1 MAGSMVDDSSRL
13 QPGSVIGDG
22 YVIERWLG
30 GGGMGHVY
38 QARDPRL
45 DRLVAVKLLHAEV
58 AASEEAEA
66 RFRREARA
74 LSRVLHPNVVGIHA
88 FGRHANAWYLVME
101 YVEGKSLEQLL
112 AQGRLPVATAL
123 ELTRQVAAGLAEA
136 HALGIV
142 HRDIKPGNVLVR
154 TLASGD
160 LLAKVADFGLARSSD
175 DRATAVVTSKLA
187 ILGTPAYMAP
197 EQIQAQPIDGRTD
210 LYALAAML
218 YHLLTGSLPYPRDSL
233 QATLIAHLIEPP
245 PALPAAVSREVP
257 AGLERELLKALAK
270 KPADRHS
277 NVTAFSAALAALSGG
292 SSAVVVGAVECPGCS
307 AAAAPGG
314 FCSQCGTAVPVA
326 FCGICGTPRAGERYS
341 CEGCGSSLLYWPSS
355 AATLVAGLRESAAA
369 VLVARLPTNDVQ
381 DLADWAAGFAT
392 AVAREG
398 GRTLALV
405 GSEAIAV
412 FGLGGMRD
420 GDAMRAVDAALA
432 LTAEAPAHGAAVYAA
447 VEVGA
452 VASRGTGLAWGLA
465 MLGGAAVEAAR
476 TAAAHARSAAEGASA
491 APGNT
496 VVVGE
501 QAYRELRGLFEIRLV
516 AHPPIRQVLRRRD
529 ASLALADY
537 MSRDVARP
545 LVGRA
550 AELTLCLRACR
561 KARRDQGLVVLAATG
576 PAEVGKSRLVGEVL
590 RRLEESG
597 EPWRLELVRASPLEL
612 PSGWQPF
619 ADLVRDAAV
628 GDDRQLGMRLSRL
641 PGLDDGDAE
650 RGHRRVQALMRMLGL
665 GQREDGEAPRPA
677 SDAELAAA
685 FEAWAALVRG
695 LCATQPVVLVAED
708 LQYARPVMLSLI
720 AHIARSCEELP
731 LCLVLPLQ
739 QESAEATLAALQLPL
754 ARITHVAV
762 APLEAEDTDELAA
775 ELLGAMPPPPGLSD
789 ALHRYGEGLPGRVE
803 QAIDTLMDEGV
814 LRLSDDGWH
823 LTDPRALAGLLKRS
837 LGELLLRRV
846 GRLAP
851 ADRAVLEAVAIAG
864 GSAPQGMIGALLQ
877 SEPQPAALERLRQ
890 GGLLAES
897 RSQPFAGQREWLLRP
912 EALGPLLLQA
922 MPRSARTPLHHRAA
936 VWLDDWSGNRPATY
950 AARLANHHLLAGDA
964 PDAVRQLL
972 ANAQACVRAYATR
985 DGYEGYGAA
994 AEVAQRWLDS
1004 GALQARLPLVQ
1015 ALVGRAETGLRVGE
1029 LPTALR
1035 MALRAAELAGHGG
1048 EFSSDQLQMA
1058 ALRVRARCLAGQIL
1072 DSQGQPDEA
1081 LATLGQAVEDARG
1094 QPQGYGPS
1102 VYAISLIAMVLLR
1115 TGRLADAETLAR
1127 QALAENQ
1134 SRAESHAPA
1143 GGQALAIQS
1152 DPQLASGV
1160 GRLHTWLGHA
1170 LARRGEHSQAQ
1181 QQYLAGLKAFRQGGD
1196 DFAAIMT
1203 ELSLGNLAWRGHRL
1217 EDAEIAFRQVWL
1229 RCLAVDEVLGAATA
1243 QANLGQVLLDRGKPA
1258 EALDML
1264 AESERSQRRIGRLE
1278 VLAET
1283 LRLQGL
1289 ALHALGRLEE
1299 ARAAVAKAVAHAEKT
1314 GQSALMAAAKETMTG
1329 LK

>member
-1 MAGSMVDDSSRL
+1 MVDDSSRL

-45 DRLVAVKLLHAEV
+45 DRLVAIKLLHAEV

-218 YHLLTGSLPYPRDSL
+218 YHQLTGSLPYPRDSL

-245 PALPAAVSREVP
+245 PALPPELSREVP
-257 AGLERELLKALAK
+257 AGLESELLKALAK
-270 KPADRHS
+270 KPQDRHAS
-277 NVTAFSAALAALSGG
+277 VTAFSAALAGLSGAKPAAL
-292 SSAVVVGAVECPGCS
+292 AVTVECPGC
-307 AAAAPGG
+307 AAEATPGG

-326 FCGICGTPRAGERYS
+326 FCGICGTPRNGERYS

-369 VLVARLPTNDVQ
+369 VLVARLPAGDVQ

-432 LTAEAPAHGAAVYAA
+432 LTAEAPARGGAIYAA

-476 TAAAHARSAAEGASA
+476 TAAAQARAAAEASSSA
-491 APGNT
+491 GGNT
-496 VVVGE
+496 VVIGE

-537 MSRDVARP
+537 MSREVARP

-550 AELTLCLRACR
+550 AELSLCLRACR
-561 KARRDQGLVVLAATG
+561 KARRDHGLVVLATIG
-576 PAEVGKSRLVGEVL
+576 PAEVGNSRLAGEVL

-619 ADLVRDAAV
+619 AELVRDAAL
-628 GDDRQLGMRLSRL
+628 GDDHHLDLRLSRL
-641 PGLDDGDAE
+641 PGLDDGDPE
-650 RGHRRVQALMRMLGL
+650 RGQRRVQALMRMLGL
-665 GQREDGEAPRPA
+665 GQSEDGQAPRPA

-695 LCATQPVVLVAED
+695 LCASQPVVLVAED

-731 LCLVLPLQ
+731 LCLVLPLR
-739 QESAEATLAALQLPL
+739 QESADGVLQALQLP
-754 ARITHVAV
+754 AERTIRVAV
-762 APLEAEDTDELAA
+762 APLEAEDTEELTE
-775 ELLGAMPPPPGLSD
+775 ELLGSMPAPAGLAE
-789 ALHRYGEGLPGRVE
+789 ALHRYAEGLPGRVE
-803 QAIDTLMDEGV
+803 QAVDTLIDEGV
-814 LRLSDDGWH
+814 LQLSDDGWR
-823 LTDPRALAGLLKRS
+823 LSDPAALAAMLKRS

-864 GSAPQGMIGALLQ
+864 GSAPQGMAAALLQ
-877 SEPQPAALERLRQ
+877 REPLPAELERLRQ

-897 RSQPFAGQREWLLRP
+897 RSQPFAGQREWILRP
-912 EALGPLLLQA
+912 DALGPLLLQA
-922 MPRSARTPLHHRAA
+922 MPRSARTPLHRRAA
-936 VWLDDWSGNRPATY
+936 VWLEDWSGSRPATY
-950 AARLANHHLLAGDA
+950 AARLANHHLQAGDT
-964 PDAVRQLL
+964 PDALRQLL

-985 DGYEGYGAA
+985 DGYEGYGTA
-994 AEVAQRWLDS
+994 AELAQRWLDS
-1004 GALQARLPLVQ
+1004 GALQARVPLVQ

-1029 LPTALR
+1029 LATALR
-1035 MALRAAELAGHGG
+1035 MAQRAAALATPPDN
-1048 EFSSDQLQMA
+1048 SPSDQAQMDD
-1058 ALRVRARCLAGQIL
+1058 LRVRARCLAGQIL

-1081 LATLGQAVEDARG
+1081 LAVLGQAVEDARI
-1094 QPQGYGPS
+1094 QPQGYGSS

-1115 TGRLADAETLAR
+1115 TGRLGDAEALAR
-1127 QALAENQ
+1127 QALL
-1134 SRAESHAPA
+1134 ESQDRSLQGDSQFAA
-1143 GGQALAIQS
+1143 
-1152 DPQLASGV
+1152 GV

-1170 LARRGEHSQAQ
+1170 LARRGDHSQAQ
-1181 QQYLAGLKAFRQGGD
+1181 QQYLMGLAAFRQGGD
-1196 DFAAIMT
+1196 EFAAVMT
-1203 ELSLGNLAWRGHRL
+1203 ELSLGNLAWRAHRL
-1217 EDAEIAFRQVWL
+1217 EDAEQAFRQVWL
-1229 RCLAVDEVLGAATA
+1229 RCQAQDEVLGAATA

>member
-1 MAGSMVDDSSRL
+1 MVDAPSTL

-45 DRLVAVKLLHAEV
+45 DRLVAIKLLHAEV

-88 FGRHANAWYLVME
+88 FGRHERAWYLVME
-101 YVEGKSLEQLL
+101 YVEGQSLEQML
-112 AQGRLPVATAL
+112 AQGRLPVATAV

-197 EQIQAQPIDGRTD
+197 EQIQGEAIDGRTD

-218 YHLLTGSLPYPRDSL
+218 YHLLSGRLPYPRDSL
-233 QATLIAHLIEPP
+233 QAMLIAHLIEPP
-245 PALPAAVSREVP
+245 PALPAEVHRDLP
-257 AGLERELLKALAK
+257 AGLERELHKALAK
-270 KPADRHS
+270 KPGERHAD
-277 NVTAFSAALAALSGG
+277 VTAFSAALAALSGG
-292 SSAVVVGAVECPGCS
+292 RASPPTATVDCASCG

-314 FCSQCGTAVPVA
+314 FCGQCGAAVPVA
-326 FCGICGTPRAGERYS
+326 YCGICGTPRSGERYS

-355 AATLVAGLRESAAA
+355 AATLVAGLRASAAA
-369 VLVARLPTNDVQ
+369 VLVARLPAGDVQ

-405 GSEAIAV
+405 GAEAIAV

-432 LTAEAPAHGAAVYAA
+432 LTAAAPAQGGAVHAA
-447 VEVGA
+447 IEVGE

-476 TAAAHARSAAEGASA
+476 SAATLVAGHAAAARHNA
-491 APGNT
+491 

-501 QAYRELRGLFEIRLV
+501 QAYRELRGLFEIRLIAQPAV
-516 AHPPIRQVLRRRD
+516 RQVLRRRD

-537 MSRDVARP
+537 MARDVARP
-545 LVGRA
+545 LVGRG
-550 AELTLCLRACR
+550 AELNLCLRACR
-561 KARRDQGLVVLAATG
+561 RARRDHGLVVLAASG

-597 EPWRLELVRASPLEL
+597 EAWRLELVRASPLEL

-619 ADLVRDAAV
+619 ADLVRDAAL
-628 GDDRQLGMRLSRL
+628 GDDRQLGLRLARL

-650 RGHRRVQALMRMLGL
+650 RAQRRVQALMRMLGL
-665 GQREDGEAPRPA
+665 GQAEDGQAPRPA

-695 LCATQPVVLVAED
+695 LCASQAVVLVAED
-708 LQYARPVMLSLI
+708 LHYARPVMLSLI
-720 AHIARSCEELP
+720 AHIARSCEHLP
-731 LCLVLPLQ
+731 LCVVLPLRH
-739 QESAEATLAALQLPL
+739 ESAEATLQALQLPQE
-754 ARITHVAV
+754 RIVRVAV
-762 APLEAEDTDELAA
+762 APLEVEDTEALTS
-775 ELLGAMPPPPGLSD
+775 ELLGAMAPPPGLAD
-789 ALHRYGEGLPGRVE
+789 ALHRYAEGLPGRVE
-803 QAIDTLMDEGV
+803 QAVDTLIDEGA
-814 LRLSDDGWH
+814 LRLGDDGWR
-823 LTDPRALAGLLKRS
+823 LRDPRALQALLKRS

-851 ADRAVLEAVAIAG
+851 DERAVLEAVAIAG
-864 GSAPQGMIGALLQ
+864 GSAPQGMVAALLQ
-877 SEPQPAALERLRQ
+877 REPLAAELERLRQ

-897 RSQPFAGQREWLLRP
+897 RSQPFAGQREWQLRP
-912 EALGPLLLQA
+912 EALGALLLQA
-922 MPRSARTPLHHRAA
+922 MPRTARTPLHRRAA
-936 VWLDDWSGNRPATY
+936 AWLEDWRGGRPATF
-950 AARLANHHLLAGDA
+950 AARLANHHLQAGDA

-985 DGYEGYGAA
+985 DGYEGFGTA

-1004 GALQARLPLVQ
+1004 GARQARVPLAE
-1015 ALVGRAETGLRVGE
+1015 ALVGQAETGLRVGE
-1029 LPTALR
+1029 LATALR
-1035 MALRAAELAGHGG
+1035 MAERAAELTAQGGDDAG
-1048 EFSSDQLQMA
+1048 EAAQMA
-1058 ALRVRARCLAGQIL
+1058 DLRVRARCLAGQIL

-1081 LATLGQAVEDARG
+1081 LAVLGQAVEDARG
-1094 QPQGYGPS
+1094 QPAGYGAS

-1115 TGRLADAETLAR
+1115 TGRLADAEALAR
-1127 QALAENQ
+1127 QALH
-1134 SRAESHAPA
+1134 ESQGLPLQGDA
-1143 GGQALAIQS
+1143 
-1152 DPQLASGV
+1152 QLAGGV

-1170 LARRGEHSQAQ
+1170 LARRGAHDQAR
-1181 QQYLAGLKAFRQGGD
+1181 QQYLAGRSAFRLGGD
-1196 DFAAIMT
+1196 EFAAVMT
-1203 ELSLGNLAWRGHRL
+1203 ELSLGNLAWRAHRL
-1217 EDAEIAFRQVWL
+1217 DEAEQTLRQVWQ

-1243 QANLGQVLLDRGKPA
+1243 QANLGQVLLDRGRPA
-1258 EALDML
+1258 EALEML
-1264 AESERSQRRIGRLE
+1264 LDSERAQRRIGRLE

-1283 LRLQGL
+1283 LRLQAL

-1299 ARAAVAKAVAHAEKT
+1299 ARTAVGNAVVHAERT
-1314 GQSALMAAAKETMTG
+1314 GQGALMAAAKETMNG